1 MSPIPVN
8 AKPETVHV
16 HADPRLAFQV
26 LTAFGAA
33 MPGSEGSSKVL
44 SEDEGH
50 LLVEFHTPVKGLLGR
65 TKVYRTVEW
74 VTRHEP
80 EAVDFEG
87 VEGPLTLLRDRIT
100 VEAQGN
106 CALLRYESQFG
117 LKWGVAG
124 WLLARLLVRPVMQR
138 FIQTHLSELKEAIEA
153 HAARSKV
160 YPHVP
165 CTTV

>member
-26 LTAFGAA
+26 LTVFGAA

-44 SEDEGH
+44 SEDEGR

-65 TKVYRTVEW
+65 TKVYRAVEW

-87 VEGPLTLLRDRIT
+87 VEGPL
-100 VEAQGN
+100 
-106 CALLRYESQFG
+106 ALLRYESQFG

-153 HAARSKV
+153 RAARSKV